1 MVNVNRKGES
11 VGAFYGYQSQGIV
24 RERHLLYTPPY
35 NGTRLQEGDIKF
47 IDKDGDGN
55 VTEKDRTVIGNPIR
69 RTATGSRRARRGAT

>member
-55 VTEKDRTVIGNPIR
+55 VTEKDGPSSAIPIR